1 MAGYKKVILTER
13 RNSLTATTTKDVSN
27 SMSAYDKQL
36 DKFDNN
42 YSSDKLNSIYNEY
55 ESIVL
60 NPEKNTL
67 TKTNALVTT
76 KSHEISFKTKVYL
89 SSAMVVIALMVFLA
103 IFNIFVIN
111 GMTDSINLVEGNV
124 VVQEETL
131 NDVIN
136 EYNRLNN
143 VSEWESILSENGYD
157 VDKAVQVKL
166 KLLDSNNE
174 GDVSLSTNWFDNV
187 CDFIS
192 NLFGG

>member
-89 SSAMVVIALMVFLA
+89 SSAIVVIALMVFLA